1 MEESYQPVPTPGPEA
16 RQMAMFCHLAAL
28 AGFVIPFGNVVGPLV
43 LWLVK
48 KDADPF
54 IDDQG
59 KEAVNFQITITLA
72 SIVCMM
78 LMLVVIGFLLIIA
91 LAVIWLV
98 FTVIAANQANQGQ
111 AYRYPYILRLVK

>member
-16 RQMAMFCHLAAL
+16 RQMAMLCHLAAL

-54 IDDQG
+54 VDDQG

-98 FTVIAANQANQGQ
+98 FTVIAANLANQGQ